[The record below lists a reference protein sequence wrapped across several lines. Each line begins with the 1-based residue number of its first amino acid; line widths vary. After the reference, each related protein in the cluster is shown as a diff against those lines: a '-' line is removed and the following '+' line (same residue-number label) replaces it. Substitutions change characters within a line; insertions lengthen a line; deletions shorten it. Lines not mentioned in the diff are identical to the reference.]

1 LPESYSDELANEK
14 LMELEIQKPAEEC
27 LQPDKEA
34 SQDIYCQVFGSGKNL
49 GNLWRNG
56 SRHNQFRQSI
66 KNDVWYSHEDK
77 KVYLHA
83 ALKKLNFFWIF
94 KLISFT

>member
-49 GNLWRNG
+49 GNL
-56 SRHNQFRQSI
+56 
-66 KNDVWYSHEDK
+66 
-77 KVYLHA
+77 
-83 ALKKLNFFWIF
+83 
-94 KLISFT
+94 